1 MAVSWT
7 PFSDGESLLT
17 LRNSINTFN
26 DSVESNITTIES
38 DITSLETGKVSLS
51 SSGIVYVTSSS
62 GIASASVTTSYAN
75 IKMVDTTSINVANG
89 HISVNNTTATYTIN
103 TTGKYKV
110 YFSGAMTADNGEEVT
125 FNYNVAGSSYI
136 ANPPSFTGA
145 GTKAIPIYHFT
156 IMQLTAG
163 SAMYIEAKSDSASTT
178 VQPLNCGLSIEK
190 LPY

>member
-7 PFSDGESLLT
+7 PFADGESLLT
-17 LRNSINTFN
+17 LRNSINIFN
-26 DSVESNITTIES
+26 ESVESNIATIES
-38 DITSLETGKVSLS
+38 DITALETEKVSLAN
-51 SSGIVYVTSSS
+51 SGLVYITSSA
-62 GIASASVTTSYAN
+62 GIASTSVGTSYAK
-75 IKMVDTTSINVANG
+75 IKMVDTTSIDVANS
-89 HISVNNTTATYTIN
+89 HISINNTTATYTIN

-136 ANPPSFTGA
+136 TNPPSFTGA
-145 GTKAIPIYHFT
+145 GTKVIPIYHFT

-163 SAMYIEAKSDSASTT
+163 SAIYVEAKSDSASTT
-178 VQPLNCGLSIEK
+178 IQPLNCGLSIEK